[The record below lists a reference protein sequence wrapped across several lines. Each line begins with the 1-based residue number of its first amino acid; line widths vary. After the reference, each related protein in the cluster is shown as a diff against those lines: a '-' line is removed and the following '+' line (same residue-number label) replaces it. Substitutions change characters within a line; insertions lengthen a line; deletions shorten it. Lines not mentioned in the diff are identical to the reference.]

1 MPKRIKD
8 LTELCSEAAREARK
22 QGFYSEKQTIEGMIA
37 YLALVSSEISEAID
51 AIQRDDTVE
60 TRKQLNDEILQLNT
74 ESFDNK
80 QLFES
85 YFHNTLEDELA
96 DAVLRIFSFCGAYH
110 LDLETA
116 LERKMEYNK
125 LRPKN
130 RHGKRF

>member
-1 MPKRIKD
+1 MTKRIKD
-8 LTELCSEAAREARK
+8 LTELCRDAASEAKK
-22 QGFYSEKQTIEGMIA
+22 QGFYSEKQTVEGMIA
-37 YLALVSSEISEAID
+37 YLALVSSEISEAIE
-51 AIQRDDTVE
+51 AIQKEDTVE
-60 TRKQLNDEILQLNT
+60 TRRQLNDEILKLKT
-74 ESFDNK
+74 ESFDK
-80 QLFES
+80 RQLFES

-130 RHGKRF
+130 RHGKKF